1 MDYLKFKKYLKKND
15 INLFDSEYRIVHFR
29 LNNIENIFK
38 NQTGGSRIIK
48 KVKRINKIL
57 LSEFVNS
64 LLNRDINKI
73 NGIVCLLDN

>member
-1 MDYLKFKKYLKKND
+1 MDYLKLKKYLKKND

-38 NQTGGSRIIK
+38 NQTGGNHIIK

-73 NGIVCLLDN
+73 NGIVCLLDC